1 MQKEGCLSITLAP
14 PAEHD
19 EQYINPPVTAQILQP
34 EHFFVRIIHF
44 IVSKETVDALNPR
57 QLIPSHELL
66 LLAYPRGFTL
76 AQLLYQNAPLHDD
89 AQWVYREKSFS
100 VSHVDQ

>member
-1 MQKEGCLSITLAP
+1 MQFEGCLSITLAP

-34 EHFFVRIIHF
+34 EHFFGRIIHF
-44 IVSKETVDALNPR
+44 ILSKETVAALNPC

-66 LLAYPRGFTL
+66 LLAYPRGFAF
-76 AQLLYQNAPLHDD
+76 AQLLYQNAPLYED
-89 AQWVYREKSFS
+89 AQFLYKE
-100 VSHVDQ
+100 